1 VALEITL
8 LDSSDP
14 ELLAGLRGRGFRVHD
29 TAIADVASLHV
40 PGSQGPDAFVVDTRL
55 DGTLPRDLATLKRQ
69 FPNAG
74 MVVLAKSLDPAG
86 MLEAMHLGI
95 TEWLPAPVVMADLE
109 VALQR
114 VSRSAAPRATR
125 GKSVAVVGGKGGV
138 GCTTIAVNL
147 AAAIRSATRDATL
160 LVDMHMAQGDTSV
173 FLGVEPRFTVL
184 DALEN
189 IHRLDDTYF
198 RGLVTA
204 TPSGVDLLAS
214 ANRPVLGS
222 IDVLRVQALLDFVT
236 GAYPWVVIDCPRSD
250 PSVIDAL
257 DIVSTVVIVA
267 NQELPTLRSAS
278 RLTAMLRQRC
288 GAQRVKLAIS
298 RFDTESEIGRAD
310 VERVLGGTIN
320 FTFPSDYRAAVG
332 ALNKGEPL
340 VSAMAGKLAVSF
352 DDAARE
358 LAGLPLTSRDTVKT
372 GLFGRM
378 SGRSLTTGA
387 PKIWP

>member
-1 VALEITL
+1 
-8 LDSSDP
+8 
-14 ELLAGLRGRGFRVHD
+14 
-29 TAIADVASLHV
+29 
-40 PGSQGPDAFVVDTRL
+40 
-55 DGTLPRDLATLKRQ
+55 
-69 FPNAG
+69 
-74 MVVLAKSLDPAG
+74 M
-86 MLEAMHLGI
+86 
-95 TEWLPAPVVMADLE
+95 
-109 VALQR
+109 
-114 VSRSAAPRATR
+114 
-125 GKSVAVVGGKGGV
+125 
-138 GCTTIAVNL
+138 
-147 AAAIRSATRDATL
+147 
-160 LVDMHMAQGDTSV
+160 
-173 FLGVEPRFTVL
+173 
-184 DALEN
+184 
-189 IHRLDDTYF
+189 
-198 RGLVTA
+198 
-204 TPSGVDLLAS
+204 
-214 ANRPVLGS
+214 
-222 IDVLRVQALLDFVT
+222 RVQALLDFVT

-298 RFDTESEIGRAD
+298 RFDAESEIGRKD

-358 LAGLPLTSRDTVKT
+358 LAGLPATSRDTVKT

-378 SGRSLTTGA
+378 SGRR
-387 PKIWP
+387 